1 MKIIH
6 FMFTAVIAAVFASC
20 DEHMDFP
27 DTAMKIGDIVCTD
40 GAIVR
45 YEDVDSLKKD
55 TYCRCLL
62 RQPQRGCGRKRLR
75 GIS

>member
-6 FMFTAVIAAVFASC
+6 FMFTAVVAAVFASC

-45 YEDVDSLKKD
+45 YEDVDSLHKTNSVLNNLFK
-55 TYCRCLL
+55 YHV
-62 RQPQRGCGRKRLR
+62 QPHQIGVT
-75 GIS
+75 